1 MLVAELFRSVNL
13 QRLKVFK
20 MIRNVLILFSLFCLL
35 LTGSATAATLAD
47 KVQEHRLDNGLT
59 LLMVERHNSPTVA
72 AYITFRVGGV
82 DETSDR
88 RGVAHLLEHMLFKGT
103 KTLGTVDYKQ
113 EQPLLEKIEQIGS
126 EIDQLKIEPDAD
138 PAQLEK
144 LRAQLSELQ
153 QEHRKLVVKDEFSRI
168 YAENGGVGY
177 NAFTSKDQT
186 TYLISLPA
194 NKLELWAA
202 IESDRLQNAVLRE
215 FYTEREVIR
224 EERRRSYESSPG
236 GKLYET
242 LLATAYR
249 VHPYRNPVIGW
260 DSDIDNLSLA
270 ETREFLHSY
279 YAPVNMVITLV
290 GDINSVET
298 LEMVKRYF
306 GPIAPGIPIPA
317 VSDLEPEQKGERR
330 AQIEFDAEPQL
341 AIAYH
346 KPTMPHRDDYAF
358 DLLMQILGEGRTSRL
373 YRQLVIDDQLAAS
386 IGIYGAPG
394 SRYDNLMVI
403 SAAPRHPHTVEEVE
417 AAIYAEVE
425 RFKEQPI
432 TEDELETARNRI
444 LTDFLRM
451 LSGNSGMARMLSNYQ
466 ALNGDWRY
474 LVNYEEEVSKVTLD
488 DLNDVAR
495 RYLNADN
502 RTVVVLRR
510 EVGK

>member
-1 MLVAELFRSVNL
+1 ML
-13 QRLKVFK
+13 
-20 MIRNVLILFSLFCLL
+20 RNVLILLVVISLL
-35 LTGSATAATLAD
+35 LTGAAAAETLAD

-59 LLMVERHNSPTVA
+59 LLMVERHTSPTVA

-103 KTLGTVDYKQ
+103 KTLGTVDYEQ
-113 EQPLLEKIEQIGS
+113 EKPLLQKIEQIGR
-126 EIDQLKIEPDAD
+126 EIDRLKIEPQADAERLEVLRQ
-138 PAQLEK
+138 QLTG
-144 LRAQLSELQ
+144 LQ
-153 QEHRKLVVKDEFSRI
+153 DEHRQLVVKDEFSRI

-236 GKLYET
+236 GLLYET
-242 LLATAYR
+242 LLSTAYR

-290 GDINSVET
+290 GDIDSEKT
-298 LEMVKRYF
+298 LELVKGYF
-306 GPIAPGIPIPA
+306 GSIAPGTPIPA
-317 VSDLEPEQKGERR
+317 VFDREPQQRGERR
-330 AQIEFDAEPQL
+330 AQIEFDAEPQF

-373 YRQLVIDDQLAAS
+373 YRKLVVEEQLAAG

-403 SAAPRHPHTVEEVE
+403 SASPRHPHTVEEVE

-425 RFKEQPI
+425 RFKEEPV
-432 TEDELETARNRI
+432 TADELETARNRI
-444 LTDFLRM
+444 LTDILRM
-451 LSGNSGMARMLSNYQ
+451 LNGNTGLARMLSNYQ

-474 LVNYEEEVSKVTLD
+474 LVNYEEELSKVSLD
-488 DLNDVAR
+488 DLNDIAR

-510 EVGK
+510 EDSK